1 MGKVAIF
8 ILLPYYT
15 TKVGGLMENVCIEK
29 HKRVDECLATQD
41 RRLSNHSER
50 IDKLEQFESS
60 TRIEIRN
67 LIEQIKNLV
76 SALRWFTG
84 ITITTLVGFFIW
96 YIQNLR

>member
-29 HKRVDECLATQD
+29 HKRIDERMDVQD
-41 RRLSNHSER
+41 KRLDNHSNR
-50 IDKLEQFESS
+50 LDKLEQFESS

-76 SALRWFTG
+76 NTLRWFTG
-84 ITITTLVGFFIW
+84 ITITTLIGFFIW

>member
-8 ILLPYYT
+8 LLLPYYT
-15 TKVGGLMENVCIEK
+15 TKAGGLMENVCIEK
-29 HKRVDECLATQD
+29 HKRIDERMEIQD
-41 RRLSNHSER
+41 KRLDNHSNR
-50 IDKLEQFESS
+50 LDKLEQFESS

-76 SALRWFTG
+76 NTLRWFTG
-84 ITITTLVGFFIW
+84 ITITTLIGFFIW

>member
-8 ILLPYYT
+8 LLLPYYT

-29 HKRVDECLATQD
+29 HKRIDERMDVQD
-41 RRLSNHSER
+41 KRLDNHSNR
-50 IDKLEQFESS
+50 LDKLEQFESS

-76 SALRWFTG
+76 NTLRWFTG
-84 ITITTLVGFFIW
+84 ITITTLIGFFIW